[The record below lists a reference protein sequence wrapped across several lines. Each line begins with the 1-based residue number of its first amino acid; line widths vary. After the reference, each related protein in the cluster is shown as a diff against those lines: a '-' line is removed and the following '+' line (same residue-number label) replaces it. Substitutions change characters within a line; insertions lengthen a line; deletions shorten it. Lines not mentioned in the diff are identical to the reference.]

1 MRTDAEAFT
10 QKAKDQWTDHY
21 KRTEVALR
29 EKNDKSSAHVSALQD
44 RTGSARQIIQSS
56 QSATEETIETWR
68 QADEKAN
75 RYDFF
80 SVFPVALEILM
91 QQKPQKNLFFLKE
104 SLKNL
109 IR

>member
-1 MRTDAEAFT
+1 MTHPVLYPIAGQEAAKATANLRTDAEAFT

-44 RTGSARQIIQSS
+44 KTGSARHIIQGS

-75 RYDFF
+75 RYVQCLSF
-80 SVFPVALEILM
+80 SSI
-91 QQKPQKNLFFLKE
+91 KN
-104 SLKNL
+104 
-109 IR
+109 

>member
-44 RTGSARQIIQSS
+44 RTGSARQIIQGS
-56 QSATEETIETWR
+56 QSATEETIEIWR

-75 RYDFF
+75 RYDFT
-80 SVFPVALEILM
+80 VFAVVLGILM
-91 QQKPQKNLFFLKE
+91 QQKPSFFIMGHAFFKQ
-104 SLKNL
+104 
-109 IR
+109 

>member
-1 MRTDAEAFT
+1 MTHPVLYPIAGQEAAKATANLRTDAEAFT

-44 RTGSARQIIQSS
+44 KTGSARHIIQGS

-75 RYDFF
+75 RY
-80 SVFPVALEILM
+80 VG
-91 QQKPQKNLFFLKE
+91 FLQLLPE
-104 SLKNL
+104 GTV
-109 IR
+109 